1 MTHSS
6 TKGAT
11 AAAGL
16 ACDRVK
22 LAGSLGSVEGGVWA
36 HRGHD
41 QALKEPGEAPRR
53 RSLRSLGSELEP
65 AMLSYGGPH
74 YR

>member
-41 QALKEPGEAPRR
+41 QALKEHREAPSR